1 MSADDASVF
10 DVYRD
15 RVSRPLHRLFTEY
28 GTDEWRWLVL
38 GMTANVVARA
48 ASLLPPVVLGAAIDS
63 SFQGDDPYALPLVP
77 ASLLP
82 TDAPDAEQF
91 WFSAALIVGAFLV
104 TAVLTWVYGVAA
116 NNFAHSVM
124 HAVRTDSYAKM
135 QDLDMWFFDGKQT
148 GEVMSVLNNDATNLE
163 RFLDDALQNSV
174 RIGVM
179 LVGIGIVLFL
189 ENAQLAALT
198 LVAVPA
204 MVGFTYWFMKAVEP
218 RYAAQREAVADLNT
232 RLENALG
239 GIRLVKS
246 TGSEAYETDRVRRSS
261 LAYYRRTL
269 SMLRLNYVYRPGME
283 LLAGVSFAVTFVVG
297 GIWLIGGTAPGPLS
311 GDLTAGAF
319 VTFLFLS
326 QRFVTPLA
334 EVSNIVS
341 QYENAKASCERVFGL
356 QDVPRRVTDEPDAL
370 ELDDVEGAVEY
381 DGVSFRYADG
391 DPADAGSTPVEPARA
406 DGGSPEDGPSE
417 GGPREDGRTD
427 GGDDWILR
435 DVDFAVEPGETV
447 ALVGPTGAGKSTLL
461 KLLLRLYDVNRGA
474 VRVDG
479 HDVREVTARS
489 LRRSVGYVSQDTFLF
504 DGTVAENVLYGTFG
518 SAGARGGNGEV
529 AEVQGDV
536 EAAAKAAEAHEFIR
550 NLPEAYDTEVGE
562 RGVKLS
568 GGQRQRLSIAR
579 TVLQD
584 PDVLVLDE
592 ATSAVDTETELLI
605 QRSLDRLAADRTT
618 FVIAHRL
625 STVKDAD
632 EILVLE
638 GGEVVERGVHEELL
652 SADGLYAKLWGVQAG
667 EIESLPESFVQ
678 RARERQA
685 ETVPPNEDD

>member
-1 MSADDASVF
+1 MSAEEGSVF

-15 RVSRPLHRLFTEY
+15 RVSRPLYRLFTEY
-28 GTDEWRWLVL
+28 GTDEWRWLLL
-38 GMTANVVARA
+38 GMTANVIARA

-63 SFQGDDPYALPLVP
+63 AFQGDLPYTIPLVP

-82 TDAPDAEQF
+82 TTATDAEQF
-91 WFSAALIVGAFLV
+91 WFSVAVIVGSFLV
-104 TAVLTWVYGVAA
+104 TAVLTWVYGVSA

-135 QDLDMWFFDGKQT
+135 QELDMWFFDDKQT

-179 LVGIGIVLFL
+179 LLGIGIVLFL
-189 ENAQLAALT
+189 ENAQLAAVT

-204 MVGFTYWFMKAVEP
+204 MIGFTYWFMKAVEP
-218 RYAAQREAVADLNT
+218 RYAAQREAVGDLNT
-232 RLENALG
+232 VLENALG
-239 GIRLVKS
+239 GIQLVKTS
-246 TGSEAYETDRVRRSS
+246 GTEEYETERVRRSS
-261 LAYYRRTL
+261 HSYYRKTL
-269 SMLRLNYVYRPGME
+269 AMLRLNYVYRPGME
-283 LLAGVSFAVTFVVG
+283 LLAGVSFAVTFLVG
-297 GIWLIGGTAPGPLS
+297 GLWIITGVAPGPLT
-311 GDLTAGAF
+311 GDLSAGAF

-356 QDVPRRVTDEPDAL
+356 QDIPRRVTDRPDAV
-370 ELDDVEGAVEY
+370 ELDDVAGEVEY
-381 DGVSFRYADG
+381 ENVSFRYADG
-391 DPADAGSTPVEPARA
+391 DPGEAGEPAESADRPDAG
-406 DGGSPEDGPSE
+406 DGSDG
-417 GGPREDGRTD
+417 
-427 GGDDWILR
+427 WILR
-435 DVDFAVEPGETV
+435 DVAFTADPGDTV

-461 KLLLRLYDVNRGA
+461 KLLLRLYDVDRGA

-479 HDVREVTARS
+479 HDVRDLTARS
-489 LRRSVGYVSQDTFLF
+489 LRRAVGYVSQDAFLF
-504 DGTVAENVLYGTFG
+504 DGTVSENVRYGRFD
-518 SAGARGGNGEV
+518 ADLEDVLDA
-529 AEVQGDV
+529 AE
-536 EAAAKAAEAHEFIR
+536 AAEAHGFIT
-550 NLPEAYDTEVGE
+550 NLPDGYGTRIGE

-584 PDVLVLDE
+584 PDILVLDE
-592 ATSAVDTETELLI
+592 ATSAVDTETEMLI

-638 GGEVVERGVHEELL
+638 GGGVVERGEHEELL
-652 SADGLYAKLWGVQAG
+652 AADGLYAKLWGVQAG
-667 EIESLPESFVQ
+667 EIESLPEEFVE
-678 RARERQA
+678 RARSRQA
-685 ETVPPNEDD
+685 ETVLPSDDG

>member
-1 MSADDASVF
+1 MSGAEESVF

-15 RVSRPLHRLFTEY
+15 RVERPLYRLFTEY
-28 GTDEWRWLVL
+28 GTREWRWLVL
-38 GMTANVVARA
+38 GMTANVIARA

-63 SFQGDDPYALPLVP
+63 AFDGDAPYSLPLIP

-82 TDAPDAEQF
+82 TAAPDPVQF
-91 WFSAALIVGAFLV
+91 RFSAAVIVGAFVV

-135 QDLDMWFFDGKQT
+135 QDLDMWFFDDKQT

-179 LVGIGIVLFL
+179 LLGIGVVLFL
-189 ENAQLAALT
+189 ENAQLAFLT

-239 GIRLVKS
+239 GIQLVKTS
-246 TGSEAYETDRVRRSS
+246 GTEEYETGRVRRTSH
-261 LAYYRRTL
+261 AYYRKTL
-269 SMLRLNYVYRPGME
+269 AMLRLNYIYRPGME

-297 GIWLIGGTAPGPLS
+297 GLWLIDGTAPGPLTGELS
-311 GDLTAGAF
+311 SGAF
-319 VTFLFLS
+319 VTFILLS
-326 QRFVTPLA
+326 QRFVTPLS

-356 QDVPRRVTDEPDAL
+356 QDIPRRVTDEPGAI
-370 ELDDVEGAVEY
+370 ELDDVDGAVEY
-381 DGVSFRYADG
+381 DDVSFRYAQG
-391 DPADAGSTPVEPARA
+391 DPDAAGGDA
-406 DGGSPEDGPSE
+406 DGGHPVPDSANLILDG
-417 GGPREDGRTD
+417 
-427 GGDDWILR
+427 I
-435 DVDFAVEPGETV
+435 DFSVEPGETV

-461 KLLLRLYDVNRGA
+461 KLLLRLYDVDEGA
-474 VRVDG
+474 VRIDG

-489 LRRSVGYVSQDTFLF
+489 LRRSIGYVSQDTVLF
-504 DGTVAENVLYGTFG
+504 DGTVAENIRYGRFDVDV
-518 SAGARGGNGEV
+518 ARGDGGDGDDEV
-529 AEVQGDV
+529 HEDIV
-536 EAAAKAAEAHEFIR
+536 EAAEAAEAHEFIT
-550 NLPEAYDTEVGE
+550 NLPDGYGTGIGE

-584 PDVLVLDE
+584 PDILVLDE
-592 ATSAVDTETELLI
+592 ATSAVDTETEMLI

-618 FVIAHRL
+618 FLIAHRL

-638 GGEVVERGVHEELL
+638 GGEVVERGGHEELL
-652 SADGLYAKLWGVQAG
+652 EADGLYAKLWGVQAG
-667 EIESLPESFVQ
+667 EIESLPEEFVE
-678 RARERQA
+678 RARRRQA
-685 ETVPPNEDD
+685 ETVLSTEDGE